1 MWMIL
6 WLACSGS
13 SKSVF
18 EQDLQ
23 DDLENSNTSDSEQSD
38 SDGDHGEQ
46 PEDTPDEEIVVEPP
60 IDPFPELDRD
70 THGLT
75 NTSYDLE
82 EVLEYG
88 ALENACALYAEF
100 PYDETLKLRCGKS
113 MFFYEGFGGIGIP
126 QPLLDFVS
134 TKFPDELGE
143 GFEAYGMFLDPY
155 SEEGRPI
162 GYGQGAPLGNVETLA
177 YSCASCHFGQLP
189 DGRYSVG
196 MGNYEYEA
204 GKQFLALMLLPQS
217 VMPGFNDDEHDP
229 AALEIIQPLRQ
240 KLWDSPILF
249 AQMGWQLLPLLWQS
263 DMSAAELSKDV
274 EGAYASW
281 KAGTMDV
288 FIPPL
293 PIDDEVHIVSKIP
306 SLWSIPTQ
314 EEQSEFDMPS
324 AMLAWNGASPH
335 LEHFVSGFLALGDS
349 STWTLEDVEPLIAY
363 VESLSAPKHLLDLD
377 ENKVAS
383 GRQLFNQE
391 CLDCHKG
398 FQGSGTEV
406 FSFEEI
412 GTDDRMMYILDP
424 DLDGV
429 SGLGVDNEPTHG
441 IKAPRLTGVWAKT
454 RLLHNG
460 SVDSLDDLFC
470 MNGERAD
477 DQLIFGNI
485 GHIYGCDWSNTEKE
499 DIIEF
504 LKSI

>member
-6 WLACSGS
+6 WLACGGE
-13 SKSVF
+13 SKSIL
-18 EQDLQ
+18 EQDIQEDLDDTST
-23 DDLENSNTSDSEQSD
+23 DDL
-38 SDGDHGEQ
+38 
-46 PEDTPDEEIVVEPP
+46 DEEEDVVDQQEDDDVESF
-60 IDPFPELDRD
+60 IDPFPTADRE
-70 THGLT
+70 TYGLT
-75 NTSYDLE
+75 NTSYTLE

-88 ALENACALYAEF
+88 ALENACELYAEF
-100 PYDETLKLRCGKS
+100 PYDEDLKLRCGKA
-113 MFFYEGFGGIGIP
+113 MYFYEGFGGMGIP

-134 TKFPDELGE
+134 TKFTDEIGE

-162 GYGQGAPLGNVETLA
+162 GYGPGAPLGSVETLA

-196 MGNYEYEA
+196 TGNYDYEA

-217 VMPGFNDDEHDP
+217 VMPGFNDDEHD
-229 AALEIIQPLRQ
+229 ASALEIIQPLRQ
-240 KLWDSPILF
+240 KLWDSPLLF
-249 AQMGWQLLPLLWQS
+249 AQMGWDMLPLLWSS
-263 DMSAAELSKDV
+263 DMSAAEISIDV
-274 EGAYASW
+274 ERAYASW
-281 KAGTMDV
+281 RSGTMDV

-306 SLWSIPTQ
+306 SLWDIPTREDQ
-314 EEQSEFDMPS
+314 AEFNMPS

-349 STWTLEDVEPLIAY
+349 ATWTIEDVEPLVAY

-377 ENKVAS
+377 EDKMKD
-383 GRQLFNQE
+383 GLDLFNQE

-398 FQGSGTEV
+398 FQGSGTEI

-424 DLDGV
+424 DLDGI
-429 SGLGVDNEPTHG
+429 SGLAVDNDPTHG

-460 SVDSLDDLFC
+460 SVDSLEDLFC
-470 MNGERAD
+470 MYGERTD
-477 DQLIFGNI
+477 DQMIFGNM
-485 GHIYGCDWSNTEKE
+485 GHTYGCDWSDREKE
-499 DIIEF
+499 DVIEF